1 MTNSKMS
8 THTRGELMIVKFF
21 KRGGVTDN
29 KFSTGGE
36 SAKNYLL
43 NERVQQ
49 GTAQLLKGDPE
60 ETTEI
65 INGLGFSKIF
75 TSGCLS
81 FDSEESKK
89 IDDELKQKL
98 MNDFERSLF
107 GDFDR
112 SRISGYWVEHT
123 DKKNEKTGEPRLE
136 LNFVFANVDLMTG
149 KNLPVYYHKN
159 DLSRIN
165 DFKDLTNLVYDLSDP
180 NAPERKQTSVISI
193 NQSQNQKDL
202 KQAIDNHLMTLA
214 SQGQLPNHDSVK
226 QAITDL
232 GLTITATKNKSIS
245 IKNPDPE
252 KTRPIRLTGAFYEQ
266 QYKIANIINQPADS
280 PSPADRNARIDEL
293 SARLESRIAKR
304 TSDLFQRMRT
314 RKGANADTARAK
326 FEPVQFSP
334 RQDTPTDPSHYQL
347 TNNHNLHSD
356 LVSLEHNSFDS
367 DPSLVPTEIANN
379 SFSHGNHSRFIDHI
393 LPGLQSPTTQRN
405 GVNDHEQRNNAS
417 SQGNA
422 GAFGAK
428 ARASFRGVTNAIIG
442 YIDNFEFGTKASIGL
457 FDTAVAS
464 ERSSDQQ
471 LRNGIEQTKAVARSS
486 TQGNNNKRIKADTQ
500 PEQAPSPIDHPT
512 PPTDVGSEKDNREV
526 ELMEFYGLMPTHD
539 DTPAPAPYSS
549 PKLQDYGLIPPPN
562 ADQII
567 IEGEKNAT
575 GKRENNKRFTRY

>member
-1 MTNSKMS
+1 
-8 THTRGELMIVKFF
+8 MIVKFF
-21 KRGGVTDN
+21 KRGGTNDN
-29 KFSTGGE
+29 KISTGGE
-36 SAKNYLL
+36 GVKNYLL
-43 NERVQQ
+43 GKDNNREH
-49 GTAQLLKGDPE
+49 ANLLRGDPE
-60 ETTEI
+60 ETTQI
-65 INGLGFSKIF
+65 Y
-75 TSGCLS
+75 TAGCLS
-81 FDSEESKK
+81 FDGEETQRV
-89 IDDELKQKL
+89 DDQLKQKL
-98 MNDFERSLF
+98 MADFERSLF

-123 DKKNEKTGEPRLE
+123 DKKDPRNGLERLE
-136 LNFVFANVDLMTG
+136 LNFVFANVDLQTG
-149 KNLPVYYHKN
+149 KNLTVYLHKI
-159 DLSRIN
+159 DQSRIN
-165 DFKDLTNLVYDLSDP
+165 DFRDLSVLKHDLSDP

-202 KQAIDNHLMTLA
+202 KQAIDNYLIELA
-214 SQGQLPNHDSVK
+214 SQNKLPDHQAVK
-226 QAITDL
+226 QALTDL
-232 GLTITATKNKSIS
+232 GLEITATKNKSIS
-245 IKNPDPE
+245 IKNPDAT

-266 QYKIANIINQPADS
+266 QYSALNYINRAEDS
-280 PSPADRNARIDEL
+280 PSPADRNARIDEI
-293 SARLESRIAKR
+293 SSRFESRIAKR
-304 TSDLFQRMRT
+304 TSDLFHRMRT

-334 RQDTPTDPSHYQL
+334 RQDTPTDPSNYQL

-367 DPSLVPTEIANN
+367 DPSLVHAKTANN
-379 SFSHGNHSRFIDHI
+379 SFSYGGHSRFIDHI
-393 LPGLQSPTTQRN
+393 LPSLQSPTTQQRN
-405 GVNDHEQRNNAS
+405 GINNNEQRNNAGS
-417 SQGNA
+417 TSHA
-422 GAFGAK
+422 GANGAK
-428 ARASFRGVTNAIIG
+428 ARASFREFTDAIIK
-442 YIDNFEFGTKASIGL
+442 YIDDFEFGTKASIRL

-549 PKLQDYGLIPPPN
+549 PKLQDYGLVPPSN

-567 IEGEKNAT
+567 IEHGDKNAT
-575 GKRENNKRFTRY
+575 GKRENNKRYTRY

>member
-1 MTNSKMS
+1 MPIC
-8 THTRGELMIVKFF
+8 TRGKTMIVKFF
-21 KRGGVTDN
+21 KRGGTKDN
-29 KFSTGGE
+29 KISTGGE
-36 SAKNYLL
+36 GVKNYLL
-43 NERVQQ
+43 GKDNDREK
-49 GTAQLLKGDPE
+49 ASLLAGDPN

-65 INGLGFSKIF
+65 INGLGFNKIY

-136 LNFVFANVDLMTG
+136 LNFVFANVDLETG
-149 KNLPVYYHKN
+149 KNLPVYYHQN

-165 DFKDLTNLVYDLSDP
+165 DFKDLTNLQYDLSDP
-180 NAPERKQTSVISI
+180 NEPNRKQTSVTNI

-245 IKNPDPE
+245 IKNPDSE

-304 TSDLFQRMRT
+304 TNDLYSKLRPRT
-314 RKGANADTARAK
+314 SKNSEPARAE
-326 FEPVQFSP
+326 FERLQFSS
-334 RQDTPTDPSHYQL
+334 RQDTGTDPSNYQL

-379 SFSHGNHSRFIDHI
+379 SFSYGGHSRFIDHI
-393 LPGLQSPTTQRN
+393 LPGLQSPTTQQRN
-405 GVNDHEQRNNAS
+405 GVNNNEQRNNAD
-417 SQGNA
+417 SQTNVRSH
-422 GAFGAK
+422 GAK

-442 YIDNFEFGTKASIGL
+442 YIDNFEFGTKASVRL
-457 FDTAVAS
+457 FDQTIGA

-471 LRNGIEQTKAVARSS
+471 LRHGIKQLEKIARSTSPRNTNQDITKA
-486 TQGNNNKRIKADTQ
+486 D
-500 PEQAPSPIDHPT
+500 PPHEQAPSPIDHPA
-512 PPTDVGSEKDNREV
+512 PPPAKAGSEKDNREEV
-526 ELMEFYGLMPTHD
+526 ELMEFYGLIPTHD

-562 ADQII
+562 ADQLI

-575 GKRENNKRFTRY
+575 GKRENNKRLTRH

>member
-1 MTNSKMS
+1 
-8 THTRGELMIVKFF
+8 MIVKFF
-21 KRGGVTDN
+21 KRGGTNDN
-29 KFSTGGE
+29 KISTGGE
-36 SAKNYLL
+36 GVKNYLL
-43 NERVQQ
+43 GKDNNREH
-49 GTAQLLKGDPE
+49 ANLLRGDPE

-65 INGLGFSKIF
+65 INGLGFSQIY
-75 TSGCLS
+75 TAGCLS
-81 FDSEESKK
+81 FDGEETQRV
-89 IDDELKQKL
+89 DDQLKQKL
-98 MNDFERSLF
+98 MADFERSLF

-123 DKKNEKTGEPRLE
+123 DKKDPRNGLERLE
-136 LNFVFANVDLMTG
+136 LNFVFANVDLQTG
-149 KNLPVYYHKN
+149 KNLTVYLHKI
-159 DLSRIN
+159 DQSRIN
-165 DFKDLTNLVYDLSDP
+165 DFRDLSVLKHDLSDP
-180 NAPERKQTSVISI
+180 NAPERKQTSVTNI

-266 QYKIANIINQPADS
+266 QYSALNYINRAEDS
-280 PSPADRNARIDEL
+280 PSPADRNARIDEI

-304 TSDLFQRMRT
+304 TNDLYSKLRPRT
-314 RKGANADTARAK
+314 SKNSEPARAE
-326 FEPVQFSP
+326 FEPVQFSS
-334 RQDTPTDPSHYQL
+334 RQDTGTDPSDYQP
-347 TNNHNLHSD
+347 TDNNPLYTD
-356 LVSLEHNSFDS
+356 LGVIKHNSFDS
-367 DPSLVPTEIANN
+367 NPSLVHAKTTNN
-379 SFSHGNHSRFIDHI
+379 SFDNGNHSRFIERI
-393 LPGLQSPTTQRN
+393 LPGLQSPTTQQRN
-405 GVNDHEQRNNAS
+405 GVNDHEQRNNES
-417 SQGNA
+417 STSHA

-442 YIDNFEFGTKASIGL
+442 YIDNFEFGAKASIRL
-457 FDTAVAS
+457 FDQTIGA

-471 LRNGIEQTKAVARSS
+471 LRNGIKQLEKIARSS

-575 GKRENNKRFTRY
+575 GKRENNKRLTRH

>member
-1 MTNSKMS
+1 MPIC
-8 THTRGELMIVKFF
+8 TRGKTMIVKFF
-21 KRGGVTDN
+21 KRGGTKDN
-29 KFSTGGE
+29 KISTGGE
-36 SAKNYLL
+36 GVKNYLL
-43 NERVQQ
+43 GKDNDREK
-49 GTAQLLKGDPE
+49 ASLLAGDPN

-65 INGLGFSKIF
+65 INGLGFNKIY

-81 FDSEESKK
+81 FDSEESQRISDSHKYK
-89 IDDELKQKL
+89 IMQE
-98 MNDFERSLF
+98 FERALF
-107 GDFDR
+107 GDFDKTR
-112 SRISGYWVEHT
+112 VSGYWVEHA
-123 DKKNEKTGEPRLE
+123 DKKNEKTGESRLE

-165 DFKDLTNLVYDLSDP
+165 DYKDLTNLTYGLSDP
-180 NAPERKQTSVISI
+180 NATQRKQASVISN
-193 NQSQNQKDL
+193 NQSQDQKQL
-202 KQAIDNHLMTLA
+202 KQAINDHLMTLA
-214 SQGQLPNHDSVK
+214 TKGRLQNHDSVK
-226 QAITDL
+226 QALTDL
-232 GLTITATKNKSIS
+232 GLEITAIKKSSIS
-245 IKNPDPE
+245 IKNPDPS

-304 TSDLFQRMRT
+304 TSDLFHRMRPK
-314 RKGANADTARAK
+314 KGSNSETARAE

-334 RQDTPTDPSHYQL
+334 RQDTGTDPSDYQP
-347 TNNHNLHSD
+347 TDNNPLYTD
-356 LVSLEHNSFDS
+356 LGVIKHNSFDS
-367 DPSLVPTEIANN
+367 DPSLVHAKTANN
-379 SFSHGNHSRFIDHI
+379 SFSYGGHSRFIDHI

-442 YIDNFEFGTKASIGL
+442 YIDNFEFGTKASIRL
-457 FDTAVAS
+457 FDQTIGA

-471 LRNGIEQTKAVARSS
+471 LRHGIKQLEKIARS
-486 TQGNNNKRIKADTQ
+486 TAQGNIDKYITADTA
-500 PEQAPSPIDHPT
+500 PEQAPSPIDRPA
-512 PPTDVGSEKDNREV
+512 PPPAKAGSEKDNREV

-567 IEGEKNAT
+567 IEHGEKNAT
-575 GKRENNKRFTRY
+575 GKRENNKRYTRH

>member
-1 MTNSKMS
+1 
-8 THTRGELMIVKFF
+8 MIVKFF
-21 KRGGVTDN
+21 KRGGTNDN
-29 KFSTGGE
+29 KISTGGE
-36 SAKNYLL
+36 GVKNYLL
-43 NERVQQ
+43 GKDNNREH
-49 GTAQLLKGDPE
+49 ANLLRGDPE

-65 INGLGFSKIF
+65 INGLGFSQIY
-75 TSGCLS
+75 TAGCLS
-81 FDSEESKK
+81 FDGEETQRV
-89 IDDELKQKL
+89 DDQLKQKL
-98 MNDFERSLF
+98 MADFERSLF

-123 DKKNEKTGEPRLE
+123 DKKDPRNGLERLE

-149 KNLPVYYHKN
+149 KNLTVYLHKI
-159 DLSRIN
+159 DQSRIN
-165 DFKDLTNLVYDLSDP
+165 DFRDLSVLKHDLSDP
-180 NAPERKQTSVISI
+180 NAPERKQTSVTNI

-266 QYKIANIINQPADS
+266 QYSALNYINRAEDS
-280 PSPADRNARIDEL
+280 PSPADRNARIDEI

-334 RQDTPTDPSHYQL
+334 RQDTPTDPSDYQP
-347 TNNHNLHSD
+347 TDNNPLYTD

-442 YIDNFEFGTKASIGL
+442 YIDNFEFGTKASIRL
-457 FDTAVAS
+457 FDQTIGA

-471 LRNGIEQTKAVARSS
+471 LRHGIKQLEKIARSTSPRNTNQDITKA
-486 TQGNNNKRIKADTQ
+486 D
-500 PEQAPSPIDHPT
+500 PPHEQAPSPIDHPT

-567 IEGEKNAT
+567 IEHGEKNAT
-575 GKRENNKRFTRY
+575 GKRKNNKRFTRY

>member
-1 MTNSKMS
+1 
-8 THTRGELMIVKFF
+8 MIVKFF
-21 KRGGVTDN
+21 KRGGTNDN
-29 KFSTGGE
+29 KISTGGE
-36 SAKNYLL
+36 GVKNYLL
-43 NERVQQ
+43 GKDNNREH
-49 GTAQLLKGDPE
+49 ANLLRGDPE

-65 INGLGFSKIF
+65 INGLGFSQIY
-75 TSGCLS
+75 TAGCLS
-81 FDSEESKK
+81 FDGEETQRV
-89 IDDELKQKL
+89 DDQLKQKL
-98 MNDFERSLF
+98 MADFERSLF

-123 DKKNEKTGEPRLE
+123 DKKDPRNGLERLE

-149 KNLPVYYHKN
+149 KNLTVYLHKI
-159 DLSRIN
+159 DQSRIN
-165 DFKDLTNLVYDLSDP
+165 DFRDLSVLKHDLSDP
-180 NAPERKQTSVISI
+180 NAPERKQTSVTNI

-266 QYKIANIINQPADS
+266 QYSALNYINRAEDS

-304 TSDLFQRMRT
+304 TNDLYSKLRPRT
-314 RKGANADTARAK
+314 SKNSEPARAE
-326 FEPVQFSP
+326 FERLQFSS
-334 RQDTPTDPSHYQL
+334 RQDTGTDPSNYQL

-379 SFSHGNHSRFIDHI
+379 SFSHGNHSRFIERI
-393 LPGLQSPTTQRN
+393 LPGLQSPTTQQRN
-405 GVNDHEQRNNAS
+405 GINNNEQRNNAG

-422 GAFGAK
+422 GANGAK

-442 YIDNFEFGTKASIGL
+442 YIDNFEFGTKASIRL
-457 FDTAVAS
+457 FDQTIGA

-471 LRNGIEQTKAVARSS
+471 LRHGIKQLEKIARS
-486 TQGNNNKRIKADTQ
+486 TAQRNIDKYITADTA
-500 PEQAPSPIDHPT
+500 PEQAPSPIDSPA
-512 PPTDVGSEKDNREV
+512 PPPAKAGSEKDNREV

-567 IEGEKNAT
+567 IEHGEKNAT
-575 GKRENNKRFTRY
+575 GKRENNKRFTHC

>member
-1 MTNSKMS
+1 
-8 THTRGELMIVKFF
+8 MIVKFF
-21 KRGGVTDN
+21 KRGGTNDN
-29 KFSTGGE
+29 KISTGGE
-36 SAKNYLL
+36 GVKNYLL
-43 NERVQQ
+43 GKDNNREH
-49 GTAQLLKGDPE
+49 ANLLRGDPE

-65 INGLGFSKIF
+65 INGLGFSQIY
-75 TSGCLS
+75 TAGCLS
-81 FDSEESKK
+81 FDGEETQRV
-89 IDDELKQKL
+89 DDQLKQKL
-98 MNDFERSLF
+98 MADFERSLF

-123 DKKNEKTGEPRLE
+123 DKKDPRNGLERLE
-136 LNFVFANVDLMTG
+136 LNFVFANVDLQTG
-149 KNLPVYYHKN
+149 KNLTVYLHKI
-159 DLSRIN
+159 DQSRIN
-165 DFKDLTNLVYDLSDP
+165 DFRDLSVLKHDLSDP
-180 NAPERKQTSVISI
+180 NAPERKQTSVTNI

-266 QYKIANIINQPADS
+266 QYSALNYINRAEDS

-304 TSDLFQRMRT
+304 TNDLYSKLRPRT
-314 RKGANADTARAK
+314 SKNSEPARAE
-326 FEPVQFSP
+326 FERLQFSS
-334 RQDTPTDPSHYQL
+334 RQDTGTDPSNYQL

-379 SFSHGNHSRFIDHI
+379 SFSHGNHSRFIERI
-393 LPGLQSPTTQRN
+393 LPNQQSPTTQRN

-442 YIDNFEFGTKASIGL
+442 YIDNFEFGTKASIRL
-457 FDTAVAS
+457 FDQTIGA

-471 LRNGIEQTKAVARSS
+471 LRHGIKQLEKIAR
-486 TQGNNNKRIKADTQ
+486 TTAQGNIDKYITADTA
-500 PEQAPSPIDHPT
+500 PEQAPSPIDRPA
-512 PPTDVGSEKDNREV
+512 PPPAKAGSEKDNREV

-567 IEGEKNAT
+567 IEHGEKNAT
-575 GKRENNKRFTRY
+575 GKRENNKRYTRH

>member
-1 MTNSKMS
+1 
-8 THTRGELMIVKFF
+8 MIVKFF
-21 KRGGVTDN
+21 KRGGTNDN
-29 KFSTGGE
+29 KISTGGE
-36 SAKNYLL
+36 GVKNYLL
-43 NERVQQ
+43 GKDNNREH
-49 GTAQLLKGDPE
+49 ANLLRGDPE

-65 INGLGFSKIF
+65 INGLGFSQIY
-75 TSGCLS
+75 TAGCLS
-81 FDSEESKK
+81 FDGEETQRV
-89 IDDELKQKL
+89 DDQLKQKL
-98 MNDFERSLF
+98 MADFERSLF

-123 DKKNEKTGEPRLE
+123 DKKDPRNGLERLE
-136 LNFVFANVDLMTG
+136 LNFVFANVDLQTG
-149 KNLPVYYHKN
+149 KNLTVYLHKI
-159 DLSRIN
+159 DQSRIN
-165 DFKDLTNLVYDLSDP
+165 DFRDLSVLKHDLSDP
-180 NAPERKQTSVISI
+180 NAPERKQTSVTNI

-266 QYKIANIINQPADS
+266 QYSALNYINRAEDS
-280 PSPADRNARIDEL
+280 PSPADRNARIDEI

-314 RKGANADTARAK
+314 RKGANADTARAE
-326 FEPVQFSP
+326 FERLQFSP
-334 RQDTPTDPSHYQL
+334 RQDTPTDPSNYQL
-347 TNNHNLHSD
+347 TNDSPLYFNLGVIEPSF
-356 LVSLEHNSFDS
+356 VNSN
-367 DPSLVPTEIANN
+367 PSLVPTEIANN

-442 YIDNFEFGTKASIGL
+442 YIDNFEFGTKASIRL

-500 PEQAPSPIDHPT
+500 PEQAPSLIPPFT
-512 PPTDVGSEKDNREV
+512 PPAKAGSEKDNREV
-526 ELMEFYGLMPTHD
+526 ELMEFYGLVPPIDSDPT
-539 DTPAPAPYSS
+539 PYSN

-575 GKRENNKRFTRY
+575 GKRENNKRFTRH

>member
-1 MTNSKMS
+1 MPIC
-8 THTRGELMIVKFF
+8 TRGKTMIVKFF
-21 KRGGVTDN
+21 KRGGTKDN
-29 KFSTGGE
+29 KISTGGE
-36 SAKNYLL
+36 GVKNYLL
-43 NERVQQ
+43 GKDNDREK
-49 GTAQLLKGDPE
+49 ASLLAGDPN

-65 INGLGFSKIF
+65 INGLGFNKIY

-81 FDSEESKK
+81 FDGEESQR
-89 IDDELKQKL
+89 ITDQQKYEI
-98 MNDFERSLF
+98 MQNFERTLF
-107 GDFDR
+107 GDFDK

-123 DKKNEKTGEPRLE
+123 DKVDPNNGLERLE
-136 LNFVFANVDLMTG
+136 LNFVFANVDLATG

-165 DFKDLTNLVYDLSDP
+165 DYKDLTNLTYDLSDP
-180 NAPERKQTSVISI
+180 NATQRKQASVISN
-193 NQSQNQKDL
+193 NQSQDQKQL
-202 KQAIDNHLMTLA
+202 KQAINDHLMTLA
-214 SQGQLPNHDSVK
+214 AKGRLQNHDSVK
-226 QAITDL
+226 QALTDL
-232 GLTITATKNKSIS
+232 GLEIIAIKKSSIS

-266 QYKIANIINQPADS
+266 QYSALNYINRAEDS
-280 PSPADRNARIDEL
+280 PSPADRNARIDEI

-304 TSDLFQRMRT
+304 TNDLYSKLRPRT
-314 RKGANADTARAK
+314 SKNSEPARAK

-334 RQDTPTDPSHYQL
+334 RQDTGTDPSDYQP
-347 TNNHNLHSD
+347 TDNNPLYTD
-356 LVSLEHNSFDS
+356 LGVIKHNSFDS
-367 DPSLVPTEIANN
+367 DPSLVHAKTANN
-379 SFSHGNHSRFIDHI
+379 SFSYGGHSRFIDHI
-393 LPGLQSPTTQRN
+393 LPGLQSPTTQQRN
-405 GVNDHEQRNNAS
+405 GINNNEQRNNAGS
-417 SQGNA
+417 TSHA
-422 GAFGAK
+422 GANGAK
-428 ARASFRGVTNAIIG
+428 ARASFREFTDAIIK
-442 YIDNFEFGTKASIGL
+442 YIDDFEFGTKASIRL

-575 GKRENNKRFTRY
+575 GKRENNKRLTRH

>member
-1 MTNSKMS
+1 
-8 THTRGELMIVKFF
+8 MIVKFF
-21 KRGGVTDN
+21 KRGGTKDN
-29 KFSTGGE
+29 KISTGGE
-36 SAKNYLL
+36 GVKNYLL
-43 NERVQQ
+43 GKDNDREK
-49 GTAQLLKGDPE
+49 ASLLAGDPN

-65 INGLGFSKIF
+65 INGLGFNKIY

-81 FDSEESKK
+81 FDGEESQR
-89 IDDELKQKL
+89 ITDQQKYEI
-98 MNDFERSLF
+98 MQNFERTLF
-107 GDFDR
+107 GDFDK

-123 DKKNEKTGEPRLE
+123 DKVDPNNGLERLE
-136 LNFVFANVDLMTG
+136 LNFVFANVDLATG

-165 DFKDLTNLVYDLSDP
+165 DYKDLTNLTYDLSDP
-180 NAPERKQTSVISI
+180 NATQRKQASVISN
-193 NQSQNQKDL
+193 NQSQDQKQL
-202 KQAIDNHLMTLA
+202 KQAINDHLMTLA
-214 SQGQLPNHDSVK
+214 SKGRLQNHDSVK
-226 QAITDL
+226 QALTDL
-232 GLTITATKNKSIS
+232 GLEITAIKKSSIS
-245 IKNPDPE
+245 IKNPDPS

-293 SARLESRIAKR
+293 SARLENRIAKR
-304 TSDLFQRMRT
+304 TSDLFHRMRT

-334 RQDTPTDPSHYQL
+334 RQDTPTDPSNYQL

-379 SFSHGNHSRFIDHI
+379 SFNNGNHSRFIERI
-393 LPGLQSPTTQRN
+393 LPNQQSPTTQQRN

-442 YIDNFEFGTKASIGL
+442 YIDNFEFGTKASIRL
-457 FDTAVAS
+457 FDAAVAS
-464 ERSSDQQ
+464 ERSSDRQ
-471 LRNGIEQTKAVARSS
+471 LRHGIEQIKAVARS
-486 TQGNNNKRIKADTQ
+486 TAPRNDNKRIAEDSA
-500 PEQAPSPIDHPT
+500 PEEQAPSPIDHPA
-512 PPTDVGSEKDNREV
+512 PPPAKAGSEKDNREV

-567 IEGEKNAT
+567 IEHGEKNAT

>member
-1 MTNSKMS
+1 
-8 THTRGELMIVKFF
+8 MIVKFF
-21 KRGGVTDN
+21 KRGGTNDN
-29 KFSTGGE
+29 KISTGGE
-36 SAKNYLL
+36 GVKNYLL
-43 NERVQQ
+43 GKDNNREH
-49 GTAQLLKGDPE
+49 ANLLRGDPE

-65 INGLGFSKIF
+65 INGLGFSQIY
-75 TSGCLS
+75 TAGCLS
-81 FDSEESKK
+81 FDGEETQRV
-89 IDDELKQKL
+89 DDQLKQKL
-98 MNDFERSLF
+98 MADFERSLF

-123 DKKNEKTGEPRLE
+123 DKKDPRNGLERLE
-136 LNFVFANVDLMTG
+136 LNFVFANVDLQTG
-149 KNLPVYYHKN
+149 KNLTVYLHKI
-159 DLSRIN
+159 DQSRIN
-165 DFKDLTNLVYDLSDP
+165 DFRDLSVLKHDLSDP
-180 NAPERKQTSVISI
+180 NEPNRKQTSVTNI

-226 QAITDL
+226 QALTDL
-232 GLTITATKNKSIS
+232 GLEIIAIKKSSIS

-266 QYKIANIINQPADS
+266 QYSALNYINRAEDS

-304 TSDLFQRMRT
+304 TSDLFHRMRP
-314 RKGANADTARAK
+314 RKGSNSETARAEFDRVSDSRK
-326 FEPVQFSP
+326 
-334 RQDTPTDPSHYQL
+334 QDTPTDPSHYQL

-393 LPGLQSPTTQRN
+393 LHGLQSPTTQRN

-442 YIDNFEFGTKASIGL
+442 YIDNFEFATKASIRL

-486 TQGNNNKRIKADTQ
+486 TQGNNNKRIKAD
-500 PEQAPSPIDHPT
+500 PPHEQAPSPIDHPA
-512 PPTDVGSEKDNREV
+512 PPPAKAGSEKDNREV
-526 ELMEFYGLMPTHD
+526 ELMEFYGLMPTRD

-575 GKRENNKRFTRY
+575 GKRENNKRLTRH

>member
-1 MTNSKMS
+1 
-8 THTRGELMIVKFF
+8 MIVKFF
-21 KRGGVTDN
+21 KRGGVADN

-43 NERVQQ
+43 NERVEQ

-136 LNFVFANVDLMTG
+136 LNFVFANVDLETG

-159 DLSRIN
+159 DLGRIN

-202 KQAIDNHLMTLA
+202 KQAIDNHLIELA
-214 SQGQLPNHDSVK
+214 NQNKLPSHDSVK
-226 QAITDL
+226 QALTDL
-232 GLTITATKNKSIS
+232 GLEIIAIKKSSIS

-266 QYKIANIINQPADS
+266 QYKFSDLINRAENSTDT
-280 PSPADRNARIDEL
+280 ADRQQRIDEL
-293 SARLESRIAKR
+293 SSRFESRIAKR
-304 TSDLFQRMRT
+304 TNDLYSKLRPRT
-314 RKGANADTARAK
+314 SKNSEPARAE
-326 FEPVQFSP
+326 FERLQFSS
-334 RQDTPTDPSHYQL
+334 RQDTGTDPSNYQL

-367 DPSLVPTEIANN
+367 DPSLVHAKTANN
-379 SFSHGNHSRFIDHI
+379 SFSYGGHSRFIDHI
-393 LPGLQSPTTQRN
+393 LPGLQSPTTQQRN
-405 GVNDHEQRNNAS
+405 GINNNEQRNNAGS
-417 SQGNA
+417 TSHA
-422 GAFGAK
+422 GANGAK
-428 ARASFRGVTNAIIG
+428 ARVSFREFTDAIIK
-442 YIDNFEFGTKASIGL
+442 YIDDFEFGTKASIRL

-500 PEQAPSPIDHPT
+500 PEQAPSPIDHPA
-512 PPTDVGSEKDNREV
+512 PPPAKAGSEKDNSEV

-539 DTPAPAPYSS
+539 NTPAPAPYSS

-567 IEGEKNAT
+567 IEHGEKNAT

>member
-1 MTNSKMS
+1 
-8 THTRGELMIVKFF
+8 MIVKFF
-21 KRGGVTDN
+21 KRGGTKDN
-29 KFSTGGE
+29 KISTGGE
-36 SAKNYLL
+36 GVKNYLL
-43 NERVQQ
+43 GKDNDREK
-49 GTAQLLKGDPE
+49 ASLLAGDPN

-65 INGLGFSKIF
+65 INGLGFNKIY

-81 FDSEESKK
+81 FDGEESQR
-89 IDDELKQKL
+89 ITDQQKYEI
-98 MNDFERSLF
+98 MQNFERTLF
-107 GDFDR
+107 GDFDK

-123 DKKNEKTGEPRLE
+123 DKVDSNNGLERLE
-136 LNFVFANVDLMTG
+136 LNFVFANVDLATG

-165 DFKDLTNLVYDLSDP
+165 DYKDLTNLTYDLSDP
-180 NAPERKQTSVISI
+180 NAPERKQTSVISN
-193 NQSQNQKDL
+193 NQSQDQKQL
-202 KQAIDNHLMTLA
+202 KQAINDHLMTLA
-214 SQGQLPNHDSVK
+214 SKGRLQNHDSVK
-226 QAITDL
+226 QALTDL
-232 GLTITATKNKSIS
+232 GLEITAIKKSSIS
-245 IKNPDPE
+245 IKNPDPS

-314 RKGANADTARAK
+314 RKGANADTARAE
-326 FEPVQFSP
+326 FERLQFSP
-334 RQDTPTDPSHYQL
+334 RQDTPTDPSNYQL
-347 TNNHNLHSD
+347 TNDSPLYFNLGVIEPSF
-356 LVSLEHNSFDS
+356 VNSN
-367 DPSLVPTEIANN
+367 PSLVPTEIANN
-379 SFSHGNHSRFIDHI
+379 SFSHGNYSRFIDHI

-442 YIDNFEFGTKASIGL
+442 YIDNFEFGTKASVRL
-457 FDTAVAS
+457 FDQTIGA
-464 ERSSDQQ
+464 ERSSDRQ

-575 GKRENNKRFTRY
+575 GKRENNKRLTRH

>member
-1 MTNSKMS
+1 
-8 THTRGELMIVKFF
+8 MIVKFF
-21 KRGGVTDN
+21 KRGGTNDN
-29 KFSTGGE
+29 KISTGGE
-36 SAKNYLL
+36 GVKNYLL
-43 NERVQQ
+43 GKDNNREH
-49 GTAQLLKGDPE
+49 ANLLRGDPE

-65 INGLGFSKIF
+65 INGLGFSQIY
-75 TSGCLS
+75 TAGCLS
-81 FDSEESKK
+81 FDGEETQRV
-89 IDDELKQKL
+89 DDQLKQKL
-98 MNDFERSLF
+98 MADFERSLF

-123 DKKNEKTGEPRLE
+123 DKKDPRNGLERLE

-149 KNLPVYYHKN
+149 KNLTVYLHKI
-159 DLSRIN
+159 DQSRIN
-165 DFKDLTNLVYDLSDP
+165 DFRDLSVLKHDLSDP
-180 NAPERKQTSVISI
+180 NAPERKQTSVTNI

-266 QYKIANIINQPADS
+266 QYSALNYINRAEDS

-304 TSDLFQRMRT
+304 TNDLYSKLRPRT
-314 RKGANADTARAK
+314 SKNSEPARAE
-326 FEPVQFSP
+326 FERLQFSS
-334 RQDTPTDPSHYQL
+334 RQDTGTDPSNYQL

-379 SFSHGNHSRFIDHI
+379 SFSYGGHSRFIDHI
-393 LPGLQSPTTQRN
+393 LPGLQSPTTQQRN
-405 GVNDHEQRNNAS
+405 GVNNNEQRNNAD
-417 SQGNA
+417 SQTNVRSH
-422 GAFGAK
+422 GAK
-428 ARASFRGVTNAIIG
+428 ARASFREFTDAIIK
-442 YIDNFEFGTKASIGL
+442 YIDDFEFGTKASIRL

-486 TQGNNNKRIKADTQ
+486 TQRDNNKRIKADTQ

-526 ELMEFYGLMPTHD
+526 ELKLMEF
-539 DTPAPAPYSS
+539 
-549 PKLQDYGLIPPPN
+549 YGLIPPPN

-575 GKRENNKRFTRY
+575 GKRENSKRFTRY

>member
-1 MTNSKMS
+1 MPIC
-8 THTRGELMIVKFF
+8 TRGKTMIVKFF
-21 KRGGVTDN
+21 KRGGTKDN
-29 KFSTGGE
+29 KISTGGE
-36 SAKNYLL
+36 GVKNYLL
-43 NERVQQ
+43 GKDNDREK
-49 GTAQLLKGDPE
+49 ASLLAGDPN

-65 INGLGFSKIF
+65 INGLGFNKIY

-81 FDSEESKK
+81 FDSEESQRISDSHKYK
-89 IDDELKQKL
+89 IMQE
-98 MNDFERSLF
+98 FERALF
-107 GDFDR
+107 GDFDKTR
-112 SRISGYWVEHT
+112 VSGYWVEHA
-123 DKKNEKTGEPRLE
+123 DKKNEKTGESRLE

-165 DFKDLTNLVYDLSDP
+165 DYKDLTNLTYGLSDP
-180 NAPERKQTSVISI
+180 NATQRKQASVISN
-193 NQSQNQKDL
+193 NQSQDQKQL
-202 KQAIDNHLMTLA
+202 KQAINDHLMTLA
-214 SQGQLPNHDSVK
+214 TKGRLQNHDSVK
-226 QAITDL
+226 QALTDL
-232 GLTITATKNKSIS
+232 GLEITAIKKSSIS
-245 IKNPDPE
+245 IKNPDPS

-280 PSPADRNARIDEL
+280 QSPADRNARIDEL

-304 TSDLFQRMRT
+304 TSDLFHRMRPK
-314 RKGANADTARAK
+314 KGSNSETARAE

-334 RQDTPTDPSHYQL
+334 RQDTGTDPSDYQP
-347 TNNHNLHSD
+347 TDNNPLYTD
-356 LVSLEHNSFDS
+356 LGVIKHNSFDS
-367 DPSLVPTEIANN
+367 DPSLVHAKTANN
-379 SFSHGNHSRFIDHI
+379 SFSYGGHSRFIDHI

-442 YIDNFEFGTKASIGL
+442 YIDNFEFGTKASIRL
-457 FDTAVAS
+457 FDQTIGA

-471 LRNGIEQTKAVARSS
+471 LRHGIKQLEKIARS
-486 TQGNNNKRIKADTQ
+486 TAQGNIDKYITADTA
-500 PEQAPSPIDHPT
+500 PEQAPSPIDRPA
-512 PPTDVGSEKDNREV
+512 PPPAKAGSEKDNREV

-567 IEGEKNAT
+567 IEHGEKNAT
-575 GKRENNKRFTRY
+575 GKRENNKRYTRH

>member
-1 MTNSKMS
+1 
-8 THTRGELMIVKFF
+8 MIVKFF
-21 KRGGVTDN
+21 KRGGTNDN
-29 KFSTGGE
+29 KISTGGE
-36 SAKNYLL
+36 GVKNYLL
-43 NERVQQ
+43 GKDNNREH
-49 GTAQLLKGDPE
+49 ANLLRGDPE

-65 INGLGFSKIF
+65 INGLGFSQIY
-75 TSGCLS
+75 TAGCLS
-81 FDSEESKK
+81 FDGEETQRV
-89 IDDELKQKL
+89 DDQLKQKL
-98 MNDFERSLF
+98 MADFERSLF

-123 DKKNEKTGEPRLE
+123 DKKDPRNGLERLE
-136 LNFVFANVDLMTG
+136 LNFVFANVDLQTG
-149 KNLPVYYHKN
+149 KNLTVYLHKI
-159 DLSRIN
+159 DQSRIN
-165 DFKDLTNLVYDLSDP
+165 DFRDLSVLKHDLSDP

-202 KQAIDNHLMTLA
+202 KQAIDNYLIELA
-214 SQGQLPNHDSVK
+214 SQNKLPDHQAVK
-226 QAITDL
+226 QALTDL
-232 GLTITATKNKSIS
+232 GLEITATKNKSIS
-245 IKNPDPE
+245 IKNPDAT

-266 QYKIANIINQPADS
+266 QYSALNYINRAEDS
-280 PSPADRNARIDEL
+280 PSPADRNARIDEI
-293 SARLESRIAKR
+293 SSRFESRIAKR
-304 TSDLFQRMRT
+304 TSDLFHRMRT

-334 RQDTPTDPSHYQL
+334 RQDTPTDPSNYQL

-393 LPGLQSPTTQRN
+393 LPGLQSPTTQQRN
-405 GVNDHEQRNNAS
+405 GINNNEQRNNAGS
-417 SQGNA
+417 TSHA
-422 GAFGAK
+422 GANGAK
-428 ARASFRGVTNAIIG
+428 ARASFREFTDAIIG
-442 YIDNFEFGTKASIGL
+442 YIDNFEFGTKASIRL
-457 FDTAVAS
+457 FDQTIGA

-471 LRNGIEQTKAVARSS
+471 LRHGIKQLEKIARSTSPRNTNQDITKA
-486 TQGNNNKRIKADTQ
+486 D
-500 PEQAPSPIDHPT
+500 PPHEQAPSPIDHPA
-512 PPTDVGSEKDNREV
+512 PPPAKAGSEKDNREV

-567 IEGEKNAT
+567 IEHGEKNAT

>member
-1 MTNSKMS
+1 
-8 THTRGELMIVKFF
+8 MIVKFF
-21 KRGGVTDN
+21 KRGGTNDN
-29 KFSTGGE
+29 KISTGGE
-36 SAKNYLL
+36 GVKNYLL
-43 NERVQQ
+43 GKDNNREH
-49 GTAQLLKGDPE
+49 ANLLRGDPE

-65 INGLGFSKIF
+65 INGLGFSQIY
-75 TSGCLS
+75 TAGCLS
-81 FDSEESKK
+81 FDGEETQRV
-89 IDDELKQKL
+89 DDQLKQKL
-98 MNDFERSLF
+98 MADFERSLF

-123 DKKNEKTGEPRLE
+123 DKKDPRNGLERLE

-149 KNLPVYYHKN
+149 KNLTVYLHKI
-159 DLSRIN
+159 DQSRIN
-165 DFKDLTNLVYDLSDP
+165 DFRDLSVLKHDLSDP
-180 NAPERKQTSVISI
+180 NAPERKQTSVTNI

-266 QYKIANIINQPADS
+266 QYSALNYINRAEDS
-280 PSPADRNARIDEL
+280 PSPADKQRRIDEL

-304 TSDLFQRMRT
+304 TSDLFHRMRPK
-314 RKGANADTARAK
+314 KGSNSETARAEFDRVSDSRK
-326 FEPVQFSP
+326 
-334 RQDTPTDPSHYQL
+334 QDTPTDPSNYQL

-379 SFSHGNHSRFIDHI
+379 SFSHGNHSRFIERI
-393 LPGLQSPTTQRN
+393 LPNQQSPTTQQRN
-405 GVNDHEQRNNAS
+405 GINNNEQRNNAGS
-417 SQGNA
+417 TSHA
-422 GAFGAK
+422 GANGAK

-442 YIDNFEFGTKASIGL
+442 YIDNFEFGTKASIRL
-457 FDTAVAS
+457 FDTTVTS

-471 LRNGIEQTKAVARSS
+471 LRHGIKQLEKIARSTSPRNTNQDITKA
-486 TQGNNNKRIKADTQ
+486 D
-500 PEQAPSPIDHPT
+500 PPHEQAPSPIDHPA
-512 PPTDVGSEKDNREV
+512 PPPAKAGSEKDNSEV

-567 IEGEKNAT
+567 IEHGEKNAT
-575 GKRENNKRFTRY
+575 GKRKNNKRFTRY

>member
-1 MTNSKMS
+1 
-8 THTRGELMIVKFF
+8 MIVKFF
-21 KRGGVTDN
+21 KRGGTNDN
-29 KFSTGGE
+29 KISTGGE
-36 SAKNYLL
+36 GVKNYLL
-43 NERVQQ
+43 GKDNNREH
-49 GTAQLLKGDPE
+49 ANLLRGGPE

-65 INGLGFSKIF
+65 INGLGFSQIY
-75 TSGCLS
+75 TAGCLS
-81 FDSEESKK
+81 FDGEETQRV
-89 IDDELKQKL
+89 DDQLKQKL
-98 MNDFERSLF
+98 MADFERSLF

-123 DKKNEKTGEPRLE
+123 DKKDPRNGLERLE
-136 LNFVFANVDLMTG
+136 LNFVFANVDLQTG
-149 KNLPVYYHKN
+149 KNLTVYLHKI
-159 DLSRIN
+159 DQSRIN
-165 DFKDLTNLVYDLSDP
+165 DFRDLSVLKHDLSDP

-202 KQAIDNHLMTLA
+202 KQAIDNYLIELA
-214 SQGQLPNHDSVK
+214 SQNKLPDHQAVK
-226 QAITDL
+226 QALTDL
-232 GLTITATKNKSIS
+232 GLEITATKNKSIS
-245 IKNPDPE
+245 IKNPDAT

-266 QYKIANIINQPADS
+266 QYSALNYINRAEDS
-280 PSPADRNARIDEL
+280 PSPADRNARIDEI
-293 SARLESRIAKR
+293 SSRFESRIAKR
-304 TSDLFQRMRT
+304 TSDLFHRMRT

-334 RQDTPTDPSHYQL
+334 RQDTPTDPSNYQL

-367 DPSLVPTEIANN
+367 DPSLVHAKTANN
-379 SFSHGNHSRFIDHI
+379 SFSYGGHSRFIDHI
-393 LPGLQSPTTQRN
+393 LPSLQSPTTQQRN
-405 GVNDHEQRNNAS
+405 GINNNEQRNNAGS
-417 SQGNA
+417 TSHA
-422 GAFGAK
+422 GANGAK
-428 ARASFRGVTNAIIG
+428 ARASFREFTDAIIK
-442 YIDNFEFGTKASIGL
+442 YINDFEFGTKASIRL

-500 PEQAPSPIDHPT
+500 PEQAPSPIDHPA
-512 PPTDVGSEKDNREV
+512 PPPAKAGSEKDNREV

-567 IEGEKNAT
+567 IEHGEKNAT